1 MKKKAEHAA
10 VGLALQLANRY
21 VLTALV
27 GLIWAAFVS
36 DIDLIFLAKSQME
49 LSRLEKQVAHYEREI
64 ESTWSQLEDL
74 STNPERLERFARE
87 TYFMKRDNEDLFR
100 IVPANQLGKGK

>member
-49 LSRLEKQVAHYEREI
+49 LSRLEAKSEKSSKKQEATFQDPAISEQV
-64 ESTWSQLEDL
+64 
-74 STNPERLERFARE
+74 RFA
-87 TYFMKRDNEDLFR
+87 KHQ
-100 IVPANQLGKGK
+100 AW